1 MLWWVMALCN
11 LVKGWQCLGAVLALS
26 VGKPLHSECL
36 CVVVNV
42 SLNTSAVF
50 YSKLYDWM

>member
-1 MLWWVMALCN
+1 MALCN
-11 LVKGWQCLGAVLALS
+11 LVKGLQCFGGVLALS
-26 VGKPLHSECL
+26 VGEPLHTECL

-50 YSKLYDWM
+50 YSKLFDGM